1 MPNKLSDYA
10 LIGNARSAAL
20 VSNKGSIDWCC
31 LPEFDS
37 PAIFA
42 ALLDEEQGGHFS
54 INPNTDHYI
63 STQAYIADTNVVE
76 TIFETESGKVRLM
89 DAFAVNSEEE
99 KKHALFADHE
109 ILRVAESVSG
119 TVQMKMEFVP
129 RLFYGRELP
138 HLKDRQKLGIH
149 FSWKGNAF
157 TLLSTLEGAQLKLSS
172 GKDKV
177 NAEFS
182 LQPGER
188 VIFSFSYAG
197 QSPAI
202 IPEVKVTGWSR
213 MQNTVTYWK
222 NWMCNFRYS
231 GVYEKEVRRSVL
243 VLKLLTHAPSGAIIA
258 APTASLPEEVG
269 GVRNWDYR
277 YCWLRDASFT
287 IRVLVKLGFEEEA
300 HAFMNWILH
309 ATQLTRPKVQVVYSV
324 YGRASIK
331 EKTLGWLKGYKNS
344 RPVRI
349 GNEAGG
355 QFQLD
360 VYGEVLDA
368 FYTYA
373 PLVEDFDRD
382 TRKFLIGLGETICKI
397 WEQPDNGIW
406 EIRTSLIHH
415 THSKVMAWVGLNR
428 LIQLSEKFQ
437 WNEVPLEKFSL
448 IASCIRDKI
457 ERQGY
462 NSNLKSY
469 TRELNGK
476 ELDASLL
483 TLSLVGYCNPASPG
497 TLSTTQL
504 IHEQLSKNNLIY
516 RYLNVDDGIA
526 GTEGTFGI
534 CYFWLAENLAKSG
547 VLEKAKEAFET
558 MLRHVGSTGLFSEE
572 IDPETHE
579 LLGNYPQGFTHIG
592 LINAALAITEASQ
605 KKVSTV

>member
-37 PAIFA
+37 PALFA
-42 ALLDEEQGGHFS
+42 ALLDSEQGGHFS
-54 INPNTDHYI
+54 INPIENYI
-63 STQAYIADTNVVE
+63 STQAYLPDTNVVK
-76 TIFETESGKVRLM
+76 TLFETGSGKVWLL
-89 DAFAVNSEEE
+89 DAFTVSGEEE
-99 KKHALFADHE
+99 KKHRLFPDHE
-109 ILRVAESVSG
+109 ILRVVECISG
-119 TVQMKMEFVP
+119 TVSMKMEFAP
-129 RLFYGRELP
+129 RIFYGKDLP
-138 HLKDRQKLGIH
+138 HLKNQKKFGIH
-149 FSWKGNAF
+149 FSWKGN
-157 TLLSTLEGAQLKLSS
+157 TCILLSTLQWEQLKTSP

-177 NAEFS
+177 TTEFT

-188 VIFSFSYAG
+188 IIFSLSYSG

-202 IPEVKVTGWSR
+202 LPELKTTGWSR
-213 MQNTVTYWK
+213 MQNTIAFWK
-222 NWMCNFRYS
+222 KWMSHFQYA
-231 GVYEKEVRRSVL
+231 GVYEKEVRRSAL

-258 APTASLPEEVG
+258 APTTSLPEEIG

-287 IRVLVKLGFEEEA
+287 TRVLVKLGFEDEA

-324 YGRASIK
+324 YGRATIK
-331 EKTLGWLKGYKNS
+331 EKILDWLKGYRNS

-355 QFQLD
+355 QSQLD

-368 FYTYA
+368 FYTYS
-373 PLVEDFDRD
+373 PLVEDFDRH
-382 TRKFLIGLGETICKI
+382 TRKFLLGLGETICKI

-437 WNEVPLEKFSL
+437 WKEAPQEKFRRV
-448 IASCIRDKI
+448 ASSIHDKI
-457 ERQGY
+457 ERLGY
-462 NSNLKSY
+462 NHDLQSY

-476 ELDASLL
+476 ALDASLL
-483 TLSLVGYCNPASPG
+483 TLSLVGYCNPASPRM
-497 TLSTTQL
+497 LSTTQM
-504 IHEQLSKNNLIY
+504 IYDRLSKNNLIY
-516 RYLNVDDGIA
+516 RYLNVDDGIE
-526 GTEGTFGI
+526 GREGTFGI
-534 CYFWLAENLAKSG
+534 CNFWLAENLAKSRA
-547 VLEKAKEAFET
+547 LEKATEVFEA
-558 MLRHVGSTGLFSEE
+558 MLEHVSPTGLVSEE
-572 IDPETHE
+572 MDPESHE

-592 LINAALAITEASQ
+592 LINAALSITEAYQ
-605 KKVSTV
+605 KEGVTI